1 MKLALRPYVLPLA
14 RPVRGRVTRRG
25 WLLGLERGGAQGWG
39 EAACWPGFGAGVRAT
54 RDALRALA
62 ADRRPLT
69 NALDAAEAADLEGVA
84 AALAGVAAPAARHAA
99 EVAALDLAGRRRGAP
114 LANTL
119 AGGALPR
126 PAVPVHALVSD
137 ARDVYAAPGPNFR
150 AVKVKLGSGS
160 SDLARADL
168 RRVTELRAAIG
179 PVARL
184 RLDCNGQWSV
194 EEALARLPALAELG
208 IDFVEQPVARGDV
221 EGLARVRREAKVAVA
236 VDEGVST
243 LDELLVHTRARALD
257 VLVIKPQA
265 VGGLVPARA
274 LARRARAEGLRVVIT
289 HLLDAAVARAAALAL
304 AAALP
309 DDGPHGLAPALAKD
323 VAALP
328 PVEAGRAPLPVGA
341 GLGLTLDEDLQ
352 GGTTWS

>member
-1 MKLALRPYVLPLA
+1 MKLTLRPYALPLA

-25 WLLGLERGGAQGWG
+25 WLLGVERDDARGWG

-54 RDALRALA
+54 RDALRGLV
-62 ADRRPLT
+62 ADRSPLER
-69 NALDAAEAADLEGVA
+69 ALDAAEAADLEGVA

-99 EVAALDLAGRRRGAP
+99 EVAALDRAGRLRDAP

-126 PAVPVHALVSD
+126 TAVLVHALVND
-137 ARDVYAAPGPNFR
+137 ASEVYAAPGQFR

-160 SDLARADL
+160 SDVARADL
-168 RRVTELRAAIG
+168 RRVTELRIAIG

-194 EEALARLPALAELG
+194 EEALARLPALARLG

-221 EGLARVRREAKVAVA
+221 EGLSRVRRETKVAVA

-274 LARRARAEGLRVVIT
+274 LARRARAEGARVVIT
-289 HLLDAAVARAAALAL
+289 HLLDAAVSNWPERVFQAVKSTMIRLDQAT
-304 AAALP
+304 P
-309 DDGPHGLAPALAKD
+309 S
-323 VAALP
+323 VASA
-328 PVEAGRAPLPVGA
+328 
-341 GLGLTLDEDLQ
+341 
-352 GGTTWS
+352 W

>member
-1 MKLALRPYVLPLA
+1 MKLALRPYARALA

-25 WLLGLERGGAQGWG
+25 WLLGVERGGARGWG

-62 ADRRPLT
+62 ADRRPLAR
-69 NALDAAEAADLEGVA
+69 ALDAAEAADLEGVA
-84 AALAGVAAPAARHAA
+84 AALVGVAAPAARHAA
-99 EVAALDLAGRRRGAP
+99 EVAALDLAGRLRGAP
-114 LANTL
+114 LAATL
-119 AGGALPR
+119 AGGATPR
-126 PAVPVHALVSD
+126 PAVWVHALVAD
-137 ARDVYAAPGPNFR
+137 ADEARALGAPGRR
-150 AVKVKLGSGS
+150 AVKVKLGRDAAQ
-160 SDLARADL
+160 DLARVAAI
-168 RRVTELRAAIG
+168 RAALG
-179 PVARL
+179 PVGRL
-184 RLDCNGQWSV
+184 RLDANGQWSV
-194 EEALARLPALAELG
+194 EEALARLPALAEHG
-208 IDFVEQPVARGDV
+208 VDFVEQPVAAGDV
-221 EGLARVRREAKVAVA
+221 AGLARVRREGRVPVA

-309 DDGPHGLAPALAKD
+309 DDGPHGLAPALVKD

-328 PVEAGRAPLPVGA
+328 PLDDGRALLPTGA
-341 GLGLTLDEDLQ
+341 GLGLELDEDLQ
-352 GGTTWS
+352 GGATWS